1 MMQIKGIPV
10 TLYER
15 TENGEDSF
23 GAPIYAETEV
33 TVDNVLVAPVSAQ
46 EVLDTL
52 SLTGRKVVYQLGL
65 PKGDNHDWTA
75 GTKVSFFG
83 ETFRI
88 IGDIKQG
95 IEEMVPLEWHKI
107 VSVERIE
114 NED

>member
-15 TENGEDSF
+15 TESGEDSF

-83 ETFRI
+83 ETFRT
-88 IGDIKQG
+88 IGDIRQG